1 VAVGTY
7 TKVTVLKMHNRP
19 NLWRVWVN
27 HRPVSAPIRL
37 PKSHDGLMP
46 TVAYEN
52 WDGGTG
58 DMRNGSL
65 YSFRHVSIARAP
77 GGDWQQLTDVD
88 PIQST

>member
-1 VAVGTY
+1 
-7 TKVTVLKMHNRP
+7 M
-19 NLWRVWVN
+19 WVN
-27 HRPVSAPIRL
+27 HKPVSPTIRL
-37 PKSHDGLMP
+37 PDGHNGFKA
-46 TVAYEN
+46 TATTEN